1 MAFGKFVDALFKGPA
16 TPGVHS
22 VFDRSVFGR
31 SVVGRSAVDRSVVEQ
46 PPAAVE
52 SEHEATARALD
63 LLRSTVRS
71 AGSELPTLLASRL
84 AQLDDLLRV
93 VIEMVAAQNASTEQ
107 RVLLDAMIRDYLP
120 TPLRAY
126 LALPEGERTNS
137 SAATLAFSA
146 QLGILDETI
155 RDLLNQIRIGAIA
168 ELSTH
173 GRFLA
178 DKFAAPTLTL
188 DGLTLDNRA

>member
-1 MAFGKFVDALFKGPA
+1 MAFGRFVDSLFKGQATTDARPA
-16 TPGVHS
+16 T
-22 VFDRSVFGR
+22 
-31 SVVGRSAVDRSVVEQ
+31 VE
-46 PPAAVE
+46 PAAPVQ
-52 SEHEATARALD
+52 SEDEATLQALD
-63 LLRSTVRS
+63 QLRAAVRS
-71 AGSELPTLLASRL
+71 AGGELPTLLTSRL
-84 AQLDDLLRV
+84 AQIDDLLRT
-93 VIEMVAAQNASTEQ
+93 VIEMIAAQSASTEQ

-126 LALPEGERTNS
+126 LGLPERERSNTS
-137 SAATLAFSA
+137 PATLQFSS
-146 QLGILDETI
+146 QLGILEETI

-188 DGLTLDNRA
+188 DGRA

>member
-1 MAFGKFVDALFKGPA
+1 MAFGKFVDSLFKGPA
-16 TPGVHS
+16 TTDAHS
-22 VFDRSVFGR
+22 A
-31 SVVGRSAVDRSVVEQ
+31 AVE
-46 PPAAVE
+46 PAAVVE
-52 SEHEATARALD
+52 SEDEATRRALD
-63 LLRSTVRS
+63 QLRAAVRS
-71 AGSELPTLLASRL
+71 SGGELPTLLTSRL
-84 AQLDDLLRV
+84 AQIDDLLRR

-126 LALPEGERTNS
+126 LALPEAERTNT
-137 SAATLAFSA
+137 SAATLQFSA
-146 QLGILDETI
+146 QLGILEETI
-155 RDLLNQIRIGAIA
+155 GDLLNQIRIGAIA

-188 DGLTLDNRA
+188 DGR

>member
-1 MAFGKFVDALFKGPA
+1 MAFGRFVDSLFKGPA
-16 TPGVHS
+16 TT
-22 VFDRSVFGR
+22 DAL
-31 SVVGRSAVDRSVVEQ
+31 AVAAQ
-46 PPAAVE
+46 PAAAAMTE
-52 SEHEATARALD
+52 DEATRHALD
-63 LLRSTVRS
+63 QLRAMVRS
-71 AGSELPTLLASRL
+71 SGGELPTLLTSRL
-84 AQLDDLLRV
+84 AQIDDLLRA
-93 VIEMVAAQNASTEQ
+93 VIEMIAAQSASTEQ

-126 LALPEGERTNS
+126 LALPERERTNTS
-137 SAATLAFSA
+137 PATLQFSG
-146 QLGILDETI
+146 QLGILEETI

-188 DGLTLDNRA
+188 DPRA